1 MGEEIAAWL
10 RLAPGREMSEQDV
23 KSFLKGKVREGTL
36 STFDKKSIKPRL
48 FFKFITA
55 GGALQDPAV
64 RAICGGVPDDADRQS
79 PKVQDARA

>member
-36 STFDKKSIKPRL
+36 STFDKKSIKPRI
-48 FFKFITA
+48 FMTET
-55 GGALQDPAV
+55 
-64 RAICGGVPDDADRQS
+64 
-79 PKVQDARA
+79 KVNYIVIKGLELNP